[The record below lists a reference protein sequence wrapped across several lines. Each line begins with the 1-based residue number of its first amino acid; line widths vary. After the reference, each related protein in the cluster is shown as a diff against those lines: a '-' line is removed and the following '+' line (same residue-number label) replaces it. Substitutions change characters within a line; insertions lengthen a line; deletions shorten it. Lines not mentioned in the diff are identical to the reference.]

1 MTITQLRSRPG
12 RAVPR
17 PRSLWW
23 AALVVTVAA
32 VTAILLTDPAA
43 DAIASQLNGLP
54 SITTW
59 SNLIVPLVL
68 TGAAWAQIRTLLR
81 AARSHFSRLFPDRQ
95 RFLTLDDHAGR
106 RVS

>member
-1 MTITQLRSRPG
+1 MTMTEAPSRARRVAPRTRSVG
-12 RAVPR
+12 
-17 PRSLWW
+17 W

-32 VTAILLTDPAA
+32 VTAVLLTDPAA

-68 TGAAWAQIRTLLR
+68 TGAAWTQIRTLLLAGR
-81 AARSHFSRLFPDRQ
+81 ARLSRLFPAQ
-95 RFLTLDDHAGR
+95 EWFLAHDNHAGR